1 MDYETD
7 FSDNYLETKY
17 GKIFYKYHK
26 GTEKSSPIIFIHGL
40 GADTR
45 SWLRTVDNLEDNLN
59 IYLIDLLGHGKSDA
73 PNIEY
78 KVDVQVS
85 ILKEFIEK
93 LNINPIIVGHSYG
106 GWVTALYASLYDT
119 QAIVL
124 EDSAGFYNED
134 YSKNTYGE
142 KEILYKKVMQLAGNH
157 DYVIKSIINSDNTEF
172 YLNKEILS
180 KIKTPTLIVW
190 GRDDETVSIDI
201 GRKLNEYIIGS
212 KLTIIENAG
221 HVSHY
226 SQSEIFSKTLTE
238 FLQFLKGKQKS
249 KQC

>member
-106 GWVTALYASLYDT
+106 GWVTALYASMYDT
-119 QAIVL
+119 KAIVL
-124 EDSAGFYNED
+124 EDSAGFYD
-134 YSKNTYGE
+134 DKHLKNPNGE
-142 KEILYKKVMQLAGNH
+142 KEKLYKDVMQLAGNH
-157 DYVIKSIINSDNTEF
+157 DHVIKSTLYSDNTKF
-172 YLNKEILS
+172 YLNENILS
-180 KIKTPTLIVW
+180 KIKTPTLIIW
-190 GRDDETVSIDI
+190 GREDQSVSLDI
-201 GRKLNEYIIGS
+201 GRKINEYIKGS
-212 KLTIIENAG
+212 KLKIIDNAG

-226 SQSEIFSKTLTE
+226 SQSETFSKTLTE
-238 FLQFLKGKQKS
+238 FLQSLKDKQKL